1 MAEDEELLE
10 RYLADIEQYPVLA
23 ADEELRLAR
32 TIEAG
37 ARARR
42 LLKEETPYLS
52 NRQELEGLA
61 AEGARAEHLLVQ
73 SNLRLV
79 VTAAREYAAAG
90 VPLIDV
96 IQEGNLGL
104 VHAVE
109 HFDSS
114 KDRLPAFALPWIRR
128 AIDVALS
135 RSGPRL

>member
-1 MAEDEELLE
+1 MAEEEELM

-42 LLKEETPYLS
+42 LLEEEAPFLS

-61 AEGARAEHLLVQ
+61 TEGGRAERSLVQ

-79 VTAAREYAAAG
+79 VTTAREYAAAG
-90 VPLIDV
+90 VPILDI

-109 HFDSS
+109 RFDSS
-114 KDRLPAFALPWIRR
+114 KDRFPAFALPWIRR
-128 AIDVALS
+128 AIDVALG
-135 RSGPRL
+135 RSGSQS